1 MRHLEENY
9 DVSHDDYIHII
20 KAASNYI
27 EDDYSDFDFGSL
39 EDSDRKL
46 NHYEFSALN

>member
-9 DVSHDDYIHII
+9 DVAHDDYINII

-27 EDDYSDFDFGSL
+27 EDDFSDFDVGSL
-39 EDSDRKL
+39 EDSDCKL
-46 NHYEFSALN
+46 NHYEFSSLN

>member
-1 MRHLEENY
+1 MRILEDNY
-9 DVSHDDYIHII
+9 DVAHDDYIHII

-39 EDSDRKL
+39 EDSDCKL
-46 NHYEFSALN
+46 NQYEFSSLN

>member
-1 MRHLEENY
+1 MNNFEDNY
-9 DVSHDDYIHII
+9 DVAHDDYINII
-20 KAASNYI
+20 AAATKFI

-39 EDSDRKL
+39 EDSDCKL